1 MHRHV
6 IIKGDNSAWEEHF
19 LCQLQIV
26 AAMLARM
33 PAIYR
38 QEFYSLSLKQFWDI
52 PQRKAQSVSLNDY
65 KIPLLRWQ
73 ERLQMTAEYGKR
85 TPSGTVNIEA
95 LILKYV
101 NRKTFLIVVPER
113 IQ

>member
-1 MHRHV
+1 
-6 IIKGDNSAWEEHF
+6 
-19 LCQLQIV
+19 
-26 AAMLARM
+26 MLTRM

-65 KIPLLRWQ
+65 KISLLRWQ

-85 TPSGTVNIEA
+85 TPSGTVNTA
-95 LILKYV
+95 MQV
-101 NRKTFLIVVPER
+101 SQN
-113 IQ
+113 